1 MAQQNPS
8 PLHTER
14 PGMVSRTDVD
24 QESSSADGAA
34 APDTEE
40 IRGADLKK
48 ARGLDKASQPCG
60 HNEAGTDQK
69 VGDSKRLNHGKEK
82 F

>member
-14 PGMVSRTDVD
+14 PGKVSHTDVD
-24 QESSSADGAA
+24 KENSSADSTAV
-34 APDTEE
+34 DTEE

-48 ARGLDKASQPCG
+48 ARGLDKAVEPCG

-69 VGDSKRLNHGKEK
+69 VEDSKRLNHGKEK
-82 F
+82 C

>member
-1 MAQQNPS
+1 MSQQNPS

-14 PGMVSRTDVD
+14 PGSVSHSDVAK
-24 QESSSADGAA
+24 ENASADSTPS
-34 APDTEE
+34 PDTDE

-48 ARGLDKASQPCG
+48 ARGLDKAAEPCG

-69 VGDSKRLNHGKEK
+69 VGDSKRLDHGNKK
-82 F
+82 C